1 MFFAEPYFLKMR
13 FDQPL
18 VEGPLT
24 KITVVSDSELVLC
37 IGKMDYKQVFSGLE
51 EPEKLV

>member
-1 MFFAEPYFLKMR
+1 MFFAELYFPKIR

-24 KITVVSDSELVLC
+24 KIAVVSDSEFVVT
-37 IGKMDYKQVFSGLE
+37 IGKMDYK
-51 EPEKLV
+51 